1 MRPKANVR
9 TYDRKWDD
17 INDVCILLYAASSV
31 AYMVIG
37 VSLFS
42 RRFQGKNSLISDSAS
57 MNAKISVR
65 RSSYSA
71 TGRSARDKL
80 NHE

>member
-37 VSLFS
+37 VSLFFVKVF
-42 RRFQGKNSLISDSAS
+42 RERIADYVILQ
-57 MNAKISVR
+57 V
-65 RSSYSA
+65 
-71 TGRSARDKL
+71 
-80 NHE
+80 

>member
-31 AYMVIG
+31 AYIVIG
-37 VSLFS
+37 VSLFFVKVF
-42 RRFQGKNSLISDSAS
+42 RERIADYMIVQ
-57 MNAKISVR
+57 V
-65 RSSYSA
+65 
-71 TGRSARDKL
+71 
-80 NHE
+80 